1 MSGFYSKNNSGL
13 TLLEALV
20 ATVIVGIG
28 FVAVFQMVQYSIRSI
43 DVSSD
48 RNKGNYLVNLIAED
62 VLSHKRSTKENE
74 EFADYLK
81 DNQFSIQ
88 QCTNE
93 FGLDST
99 ITNTPQNK
107 VQYWQQYFDRG
118 ITKCRSNE
126 DIRALNI
133 IDVCNSATSEDK
145 NYVCKYENL
154 IDNSQFEIKKMIE
167 FCDLDWDPN
176 CLNHQSNQ
184 SGIKTASVNQARR
197 PIYNTSKNLNKNYSD
212 NLVEMFGILKN

>member
-1 MSGFYSKNNSGL
+1 MSGFYNKNNSGL

-62 VLSHKRSTKENE
+62 VLSHKRSTKDDK
-74 EFADYLK
+74 EFADYLIE
-81 DNQFSIQ
+81 NQFSIQ

-93 FGLDST
+93 FGLET
-99 ITNTPQNK
+99 KTNTPENK

-133 IDVCNSATSEDK
+133 IDICDDETSEDK
-145 NYVCKYENL
+145 TWECKYVNNKEYTYDENGAEVKTK
-154 IDNSQFEIKKMIE
+154 IYDPVYFGKMEIRFNKGKKTRNLY
-167 FCDLDWDPN
+167 F
-176 CLNHQSNQ
+176 Q
-184 SGIKTASVNQARR
+184 IK
-197 PIYNTSKNLNKNYSD
+197 
-212 NLVEMFGILKN
+212 

>member
-62 VLSHKRSTKENE
+62 VLANKRTTRNNE

-107 VQYWQQYFDRG
+107 VQYWEQYFDRG

-126 DIRALNI
+126 DIRELNI
-133 IDVCNSATSEDK
+133 IDICNNETSEVK
-145 NYVCKYENL
+145 TWTCKYVNDSVYDYNENG
-154 IDNSQFEIKKMIE
+154 IPVTTKIYDPVYFGKMEIGFNKGTKTRNLY
-167 FCDLDWDPN
+167 F
-176 CLNHQSNQ
+176 Q
-184 SGIKTASVNQARR
+184 IK
-197 PIYNTSKNLNKNYSD
+197 
-212 NLVEMFGILKN
+212 